1 MNLEIILN
9 IIRRRWK
16 QSLGIV
22 FIATFATGAV
32 LFLQKPQ
39 FRGSAIFTAANPNL
53 GDRANIYR
61 TQFWDQYFYYGG
73 EYDNDRLMALARS
86 EEMFR
91 FIADSFEMK
100 KHYKINAE
108 GERGRYL
115 TDKELKSN
123 VTMHKNEY
131 GHVKIN
137 VWDTDKV
144 LATQI
149 ANAFVKRINEL
160 AIANANKIKQEIFIK
175 LQADFKA
182 QKDSLTAIESKL
194 AANSNDAFLNAHK
207 TAIIQELIEK
217 EKLMQQFYTSINNVA
232 ALFIIENAVL
242 PFRKEKP
249 MILNGMITAAVA
261 SFFFSILLIFFV
273 EWTNRR
279 N

>member
-1 MNLEIILN
+1 MNLEIVLN
-9 IIRRRWK
+9 IIRYRWK
-16 QSLGIV
+16 QCVGIV
-22 FIATFATGAV
+22 FFATLSTGII
-32 LFLQKPQ
+32 LLLQKPE

-91 FIADSFEMK
+91 FIADSFQMK
-100 KHYKINAE
+100 EHYKIKAE

-115 TDKELKSN
+115 TDKELKEN
-123 VTMHKNEY
+123 ITIHKNDY
-131 GHVKIN
+131 GYVKIN
-137 VWDTDKV
+137 VWDVDKV

-160 AIANANKIKQEIFIK
+160 AIANANKIKQEIYIK

-182 QKDSLTAIESKL
+182 QRDSLARIEAQLALNSGNAYLTAQKAARIE
-194 AANSNDAFLNAHK
+194 
-207 TAIIQELIEK
+207 ELIEK

-232 ALFIIENAVL
+232 ALFIIENAVI
-242 PFRKEKP
+242 PFRKERP
-249 MILNGMITAAVA
+249 LILKGVITAAVA
-261 SFFFSILLIFFV
+261 SFVFSVLLIFFV
-273 EWTNRR
+273 EWRKRR
-279 N
+279 D